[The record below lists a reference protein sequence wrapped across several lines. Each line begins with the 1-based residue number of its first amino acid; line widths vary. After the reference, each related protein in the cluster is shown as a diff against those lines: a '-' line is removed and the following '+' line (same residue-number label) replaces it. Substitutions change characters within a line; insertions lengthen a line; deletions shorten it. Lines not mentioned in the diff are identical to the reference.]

1 MFKIVINT
9 CYGGFGL
16 SDAAMRRLAR
26 RLNITMDE
34 ARSRYDSFEGM
45 DRRHCPHLVAVV
57 TEMEHRASAP
67 YARLEVVEIKSNRY
81 RIDEYDGSESVQTPE
96 SMNWVEIPEPDDE
109 EDKEAEVMMQLL
121 SGRLPMSKGDIACA
135 QIEDALDDYLLA
147 LEGRGHD
154 SGY

>member
-26 RLNITMDE
+26 RLNITIDE

-57 TEMEHRASAP
+57 TEMEHRASAR
-67 YARLEVVEIKSNRY
+67 YANLKVVEIKSNRY

-96 SMNWVEIPEPDDE
+96 TMNWVEIPEPDD
-109 EDKEAEVMMQLL
+109 DDQEAEVVMQLL
-121 SGRLPMSKGDIACA
+121 SGRLPMPKGDIACA
-135 QIEDALDDYLLA
+135 QIEGAIDDYLLA
-147 LEGRGHD
+147 LEGRDHD